1 MNCLDYRRES
11 LAQPAA
17 GGDAA
22 VQHRTDCADCAAW
35 TLDRQR
41 AERGL
46 QRALA
51 VPVPDGLA
59 ARVLMPSEWQ
69 RPRRFP
75 RAFVGAMAAGL
86 LAVAVL
92 VGLELVPQPALA
104 SAVIE
109 HVYHEPDL
117 LLPGTDAV
125 DPQRLR
131 DVLAR
136 VGGRLDGEVGRITHA
151 GLCPVRGELAA
162 HLVVAGEHGPVAVLV
177 MPAAAVTRAEHV
189 ADEWFQGEIVPL
201 AHGSVAVIGEHGE
214 NLGELAARVQQM
226 LTLDADGV

>member
-1 MNCLDYRRES
+1 MNCLDYRREH
-11 LAQPAA
+11 LAEPAA
-17 GGDAA
+17 GSA
-22 VQHRTDCADCAAW
+22 QHRAECADCAAW
-35 TLDRQR
+35 TLAQQH
-41 AERGL
+41 AERGV

-59 ARVLMPSEWQ
+59 ARVLMQSEWQ
-69 RPRRFP
+69 RPRRYP
-75 RAFVGAMAAGL
+75 RAFLGAMAAGL

-104 SAVIE
+104 NAVIE

-117 LLPGTDAV
+117 LLPATGAV

-136 VGGRLDGEVGRITHA
+136 VGGRLDGEVGTITHA

-162 HLVVAGEHGPVAVLV
+162 HLVVAGAHGPVAELV
-177 MPAAAVTRAEHV
+177 MPAAAVARAEHV

-214 NLGELAARVQQM
+214 DLGELAARLQGA
-226 LTLDADGV
+226 LTLAADGV